1 MRKLV
6 TISGGAMMLFAGL
19 ALAESWSGHVV
30 DVACA
35 KKDLST
41 HSRKC
46 ATAPGCSKSG
56 YGLVTADGK
65 FTKFNEA
72 GNAKALA
79 ALQASTKNNDLKAK
93 VTGKI
98 SGDVIEVESIT
109 VE

>member
-6 TISGGAMMLFAGL
+6 TISGAAMMMFAGL
-19 ALAESWSGHVV
+19 ALAESWSGTVV
-30 DVACA
+30 DVSCA

-46 ATAPGCSKSG
+46 AMGCSKSG

-65 FTKFNEA
+65 FTKFDEA

-98 SGDVIEVESIT
+98 SGEVIEVESIT
-109 VE
+109 IE